1 MCVLYLGNTFFIG
14 VRASLKL
21 RMNRTPARTITL
33 IGCAAAILWA
43 GLVAGSP
50 QHASHIDPNAISI
63 DLDRGS
69 PALSRWLAA
78 IRTRASL
85 LMIVAHPDDED
96 GGLLAYQ
103 TRGLG
108 ARAALLTLTR
118 GEGGQN
124 AMSPD
129 LYDALGLVRTQE
141 LLTSDRYYG
150 VDQYWG
156 REIDYGFSK
165 TREEALE
172 KWGYERTLSD
182 VVRVVRMT
190 RPLILASVFAGA
202 PTDGHG
208 NHQVSGQMAQE
219 AFLAAGD
226 PNRFPEQI
234 REGLRPW
241 SPLKVYARV
250 PFFEAKDGKIY
261 DYATDKYVPVRFF
274 DYVNKKWIDEK
285 PAANIAIAEGS
296 PDYAAGLTFL
306 QIGREGWGFQK
317 SQNGGGAI
325 PQPSLYSSPYHRYAS
340 RVPAE
345 QQEKSFYDGIDV
357 SLAGIASLS
366 KGDTGFLREGLEQ
379 IVGTVADLSSRYRPS
394 DPAAIAPQLAE
405 GLKATR
411 ALLAKVRASNL
422 PEPGKSD
429 VVFELHMKEEQ
440 FQKALTVALGLS
452 LDAAV
457 APEKE
462 PTGPFAAFGGAPPT
476 FTVAIPGQS
485 FSVSVHLMNESPEAV
500 AIEDLR
506 VTSPDAGGWDI
517 RAEKSPAA
525 TLEAGKEMRVKFA
538 IKAPENAKLT
548 KPYFSRPDQEQAYY
562 DVTDERYRNLS
573 FAPYPLAANV
583 HVQYRGTDLELEKV
597 VQARQRVEGIGMLEN
612 PLLMGPAISVS
623 VSPAAGAVPLTAASF
638 AFSCT
643 LHSNVQGAA
652 NGVLRLQLPD
662 SWQAS
667 PAEHPFSLARNGDN
681 QTLTFVI
688 APHSVKPRSYQI
700 KAVAECSGK
709 SYQEGYR
716 LAGYLGV
723 APYPYYRPATY
734 QAVGVDVKTAPD
746 LHVAFLPGTGD
757 DVPRALEDLGLRVQT
772 LSSAD
777 LETGDLS
784 VYDAIVLGV
793 RAYAVRPE
801 LRAANNR
808 LLEYVKNG
816 GVLLVQY
823 NLQNFDADYGP
834 YPFTLGQNPQKVV
847 NETSVVKLLDPSSP
861 VLSWPNRITDADFA
875 GWQEERGHGFMEK
888 WDAHYKALVETHDP
902 EQDPQSGGLL
912 VAQYGRGT
920 YVYDAF
926 ALYRQLPSGVPGAY
940 RLLANLVSIGKNP
953 AWK

>member
-1 MCVLYLGNTFFIG
+1 MHGIKQLVFRSSVC
-14 VRASLKL
+14 
-21 RMNRTPARTITL
+21 ITL
-33 IGCAAAILWA
+33 VGCIAALIWA
-43 GLVAGSP
+43 GLLSGSP
-50 QHASHIDPNAISI
+50 QHSSSIDPNAMPI
-63 DLDRGS
+63 DLNRGA
-69 PALSRWLAA
+69 PGLSRWLAA

-85 LMIVAHPDDED
+85 LLITAHPDDED
-96 GGLLAYQ
+96 GGMLACQ

-108 ARAALLTLTR
+108 ARVALLTLTR

-124 AMSPD
+124 AMSSD

-190 RPLILASVFAGA
+190 RPLVIASVFAGA

-208 NHQVSGQMAQE
+208 NHQVAGQMAQE

-226 PNRFPEQI
+226 PKRFPEQI

-274 DYVNKKWIDEK
+274 DYVNKKWINEK
-285 PAANIAIAEGS
+285 PAANVAIPEGS

-306 QIGREGWGFQK
+306 QIGRTGWGFQK
-317 SQNGGGAI
+317 SQNGGGAT
-325 PQPSLYSSPYHRYAS
+325 PQPSLYSSPYHRYGS
-340 RVPAE
+340 RVPAG

-357 SLAGIASLS
+357 SLTAIASLAE
-366 KGDTGFLREGLEQ
+366 GDTAFIKQGLEQ
-379 IVGTVADLSSRYRPS
+379 IAAIGADLSSRYRPD
-394 DPAAIAPQLAE
+394 DPAAIAPQLAD

-411 ALLAKVRASNL
+411 ALLAKLRQSSL
-422 PEPGKSD
+422 PEPGKSN
-429 VVFELHMKEEQ
+429 VEFELRQKEQQ
-440 FQKALTVALGLS
+440 FQKALTIALGIS

-462 PTGPFAAFGGAPPT
+462 PTGPFAAFGGAPAT

-485 FSVSVHLMNESPEAV
+485 FSVSVHLMNQSPEAL

-506 VTSPDAGGWDI
+506 IFAPDADNWDI
-517 RAEKSPAA
+517 RAEKSPPA
-525 TLEAGKEMRVKFA
+525 TLDAGKEMRVKFT
-538 IKAPENAKLT
+538 IKAPENARLT
-548 KPYFSRPDQEQAYY
+548 KPYFSRPDQEQPYY
-562 DVTDERYRNLS
+562 DLPDRRYWNLS
-573 FAPYPLAANV
+573 LAPYPLAAAL
-583 HVQYRGTDLELEKV
+583 HVQYRGTDVELEKV
-597 VQARQRVEGIGMLEN
+597 VQARQRVEGIGMIEN
-612 PLLMGPAISVS
+612 PLLLGPAISVS
-623 VSPAAGAVPLTAASF
+623 VSPAAGAVPLSARSF
-638 AFSCT
+638 SFSCT
-643 LHSNVQGAA
+643 LHSNVQGPAK
-652 NGVLRLQLPD
+652 GVLRLQLPD
-662 SWQAS
+662 AWQAS
-667 PAEHPFSLARNGDN
+667 PAEHPFSLTHNGDN
-681 QTLTFVI
+681 QTLTFEI
-688 APHSVKPRSYQI
+688 APHSVQAQSYDI
-700 KAVAECSGK
+700 KALAECGGK
-709 SYQEGYR
+709 IYQEGYR
-716 LAGYLGV
+716 LAGYPGL

-734 QAVGVDVKTAPD
+734 KAVGVDVKTAPD

-757 DVPRALEDLGLRVQT
+757 DVPRALEELGLHVQM
-772 LSSAD
+772 LSTAD
-777 LETGDLS
+777 LESGDLS
-784 VYDAIVLGV
+784 AYDAIVLGV

-808 LLEYVKNG
+808 LLDYVKNG
-816 GVLLVQY
+816 GVLIVQY
-823 NLQNFDADYGP
+823 NLQSFDADYGP
-834 YPFTLGQNPQKVV
+834 YPFTLGQNPQKVI
-847 NETSVVKLLDPSSP
+847 NETSVVKLLEPGSP
-861 VLSWPNRITDADFA
+861 VLNWPNRITAADFT

-888 WDAHYKALVETHDP
+888 WDPHYKALIETHDP

-940 RLLANLVSIGKNP
+940 RILANLVSIGKNP